1 MNLETTLSFK
11 YTFSKALKG
20 LFLVIYFFL
29 NTLTYAQ
36 LNNQHT
42 ISDAEI
48 KKYLGISTFDSLLK
62 QTDYEREVLV
72 FNSNSQINLHHDVKG
87 FVFLSKK
94 IKQYAIAHNIQNLL
108 IQFECIEFYSNTENN
123 TKGSLDRL
131 LKLNQDAI
139 DHKNEWGAIITQYLI
154 ALNYLSVQE
163 NFPKGFLLLAE
174 TLEKIESDKS
184 RNYFIRN
191 LLLLNIEGYHYMMGD
206 YRSALAFG
214 RKINKTSINTA
225 HITNANLM
233 GVIYR
238 NLNQL
243 DSSNY
248 FFNQELQYGLDKKDS
263 ALIVLSSGNLGE
275 NYYLQ
280 KKYDA
285 ALPLLVMDAK
295 YHYSYGFWGSA
306 SNAYLFMASIYIVKG
321 DFSNAEA
328 CLKIAQQCMKNIR
341 NTAHYPTIEKYKRHK
356 LLYETLTK
364 YYIAKSNSHFAS
376 LYFDSAKSATDTIAS
391 MRGSMT
397 VLKMDGVFRLQKSE
411 IQKLK
416 LENDLNESRINQLI
430 LGVVFVIL
438 TLFGAFG
445 FIQYRAKINLRHA
458 RLQFDKE
465 KVEEDLVSARADL
478 AKYLKAIIPKE
489 PIENEVNWKDACII
503 TPEHW
508 HEFKALFD
516 QSYPGYFD
524 RLGKKINNLTE
535 GEARLMCLLKLN
547 LTDVDMGN
555 ILGVS
560 KNSVQQ
566 TRSRLKKKI
575 NIQTIEHLHEL
586 AQSI

>member
-1 MNLETTLSFK
+1 MNLEITLSFK
-11 YTFSKALKG
+11 YIFSKALKG

-29 NTLTYAQ
+29 NTPTYAQ
-36 LNNQHT
+36 LYNQHT

-72 FNSNSQINLHHDVKG
+72 FNSNSQINFHHDVKG

-108 IQFECIEFYSNTENN
+108 IQFECIEFYFNTENN

-154 ALNYLSVQE
+154 ALNYMSVQE

-263 ALIVLSSGNLGE
+263 ALIVLSLGNLGE

-280 KKYDA
+280 KKYAA
-285 ALPLLVMDAK
+285 ALPLLVMDAT
-295 YHYSYGFWGSA
+295 YHYYYGFWGSA
-306 SNAYLFMASIYIVKG
+306 SNAYLLIADIYISK
-321 DFSNAEA
+321 DDLTNAA
-328 CLKIAQQCMKNIR
+328 SFLKMGHQCVINIKD
-341 NTAHYPTIEKYKRHK
+341 HPTIELYKRHK
-356 LLYETLTK
+356 LLYEILTK
-364 YYIAKSNSHFAS
+364 YYIAKSNSHFAA
-376 LYFDSAKSATDTIAS
+376 LYFDSAKLATDTIANL
-391 MRGSMT
+391 RGSMT
-397 VLKMDGVFRLQKSE
+397 VLKTDGIFKHQKSE

-416 LENDLNESRINQLI
+416 LENDLNESKLNQLI
-430 LGVVFVIL
+430 FGIVFLVL
-438 TLFGAFG
+438 ALFSVFG
-445 FIQYRAKINLRHA
+445 FVQYRSKIKLEQISF
-458 RLQFDKE
+458 QFEIE
-465 KVEEDLVSARADL
+465 KIEKDLASARAEL
-478 AKYLKAIIPKE
+478 LQYLKDILPKE
-489 PIENEVNWKDACII
+489 PIESEVNWKNACIL

-508 HEFKALFD
+508 HEFKILFD
-516 QSYPGYFD
+516 KYCPGYHD
-524 RLGKKINNLTE
+524 RLSEKITNLTE
-535 GEARLMCLLKLN
+535 AEVRLICLLKLN
-547 LTDVDMGN
+547 LTDNEMSN
-555 ILGVS
+555 ILGVN

-575 NIQTIEHLHEL
+575 NIVTNEHLLEL

>member
-1 MNLETTLSFK
+1 MNSEITLTFK

-36 LNNQHT
+36 LNNQYT

-48 KKYLGISTFDSLLK
+48 KKYLGISTFDSLLM

-87 FVFLSKK
+87 FASLSKK
-94 IKQYAIAHNIQNLL
+94 IRQYALAHHNQNLL
-108 IQFECIEFYSNTENN
+108 IQFECIEIYFNLENN
-123 TKGSLDRL
+123 TKGYLERL

-154 ALNYLSVQE
+154 ALNYMSVQE

-174 TLEKIESDKS
+174 TLEKIEIDKS

-206 YRSALAFG
+206 YRSALAYG

-263 ALIVLSSGNLGE
+263 ALIVLSFGNLGE

-285 ALPLLVMDAK
+285 ALPLLGMDAK

-306 SNAYLFMASIYIVKG
+306 SNAYLLIADIYISKG
-321 DFSNAEA
+321 DLTNAA
-328 CLKIAQQCMKNIR
+328 SFLQMGQQCVIKIKD
-341 NTAHYPTIEKYKRHK
+341 HPTIELYKRQK

-376 LYFDSAKSATDTIAS
+376 LYFDSAKSATETIAS

-397 VLKMDGVFRLQKSE
+397 VLKTDGVFRLQKSE

-430 LGVVFVIL
+430 LGMVFVIL

-445 FIQYRAKINLRHA
+445 FIQYRAKNNLRQA

-478 AKYLKAIIPKE
+478 AKYLKAILPKE

-508 HEFKALFD
+508 HEFKTLFD

-575 NIQTIEHLHEL
+575 NIQTIEHLLEL
-586 AQSI
+586 VQSI

>member
-1 MNLETTLSFK
+1 MNLEITLTFK

-36 LNNQHT
+36 LNNQYT

-48 KKYLGISTFDSLLK
+48 KKYLGISTFDSLLR

-87 FVFLSKK
+87 FASLSKK
-94 IKQYAIAHNIQNLL
+94 IRQYALAHHNQNLL
-108 IQFECIEFYSNTENN
+108 IQFECIEIYFNLENN
-123 TKGSLDRL
+123 TKGYLERL

-154 ALNYLSVQE
+154 ALNYMSVQE

-174 TLEKIESDKS
+174 TLEKIEIDKS

-206 YRSALAFG
+206 YRSALAYG

-263 ALIVLSSGNLGE
+263 ALIVLSFGNLGE

-285 ALPLLVMDAK
+285 ALPLLGMDAK

-306 SNAYLFMASIYIVKG
+306 SNAYLLIADIYISKG
-321 DFSNAEA
+321 DLTNAA
-328 CLKIAQQCMKNIR
+328 SFLQMGQQCVIKIKD
-341 NTAHYPTIEKYKRHK
+341 HPTIELYKRQK

-376 LYFDSAKSATDTIAS
+376 LYFDSAKSATETIAG

-397 VLKMDGVFRLQKSE
+397 VLKTDGVFRLQKSE

-430 LGVVFVIL
+430 LGMVFVIL

-445 FIQYRAKINLRHA
+445 FIQYRAKNNLRQA

-478 AKYLKAIIPKE
+478 AKYLKAILPKE
-489 PIENEVNWKDACII
+489 TVENEVNWKDACII

-524 RLGKKINNLTE
+524 RLGKKINNITE

-575 NIQTIEHLHEL
+575 NIQTIEHLLEL
-586 AQSI
+586 VQSI

>member
-1 MNLETTLSFK
+1 MNLELNLPFK
-11 YTFSKALKG
+11 YTYGNSLKG
-20 LFLVIYFFL
+20 LILIIYIFF
-29 NTLTYAQ
+29 NTLLYAQ
-36 LNNQHT
+36 LNDQTT
-42 ISDAEI
+42 ITDAEV
-48 KKYLGISTFDSLLK
+48 KRYLGISTFDSLLK
-62 QTDYEREVLV
+62 QTDYDREVLV
-72 FNSNSQINLHHDVKG
+72 FHFNPKTGLYHNEKG
-87 FVFLSKK
+87 YASLLKK
-94 IKQYAIAHNIQNLL
+94 IKKYAITHNNQNLL
-108 IQFECIEFYSNTENN
+108 ITLEGLEKNKN
-123 TKGSLDRL
+123 TKEHLEKL
-131 LKLNQDAI
+131 LKLNQEAI
-139 DHKNEWGAIITQYLI
+139 DNKNEWGAIITQYLI
-154 ALNYLSVQE
+154 ALNYLYVQE
-163 NFPKGFLLLAE
+163 DFPKGFLLLIE
-174 TLEKIESDKS
+174 TLEKIENDKS
-184 RNYFIRN
+184 RDYFIRN
-191 LLLLNIEGYHYMMGD
+191 LILITIEGFHYMLGD
-206 YRSALAFG
+206 YRSALSYG
-214 RKINKTSINTA
+214 RKINKSSINNA
-225 HITNANLM
+225 HITNTNLM

-248 FFNQELQYGLDKKDS
+248 CFNQELQFGLKKKDS
-263 ALIVLSSGNLGE
+263 ALICLSSGNLGE

-280 KKYDA
+280 KNYDA
-285 ALPLLVMDAK
+285 ALPLLAIDAK
-295 YHYSYGFWGSA
+295 YHYAYGSWGSA
-306 SNAYLFMASIYIVKG
+306 SNAYLLMANIYIIKG
-321 DFSNAEA
+321 DVANAA
-328 CLKIAQQCMKNIR
+328 SCLKLAQGSIIKIKD
-341 NTAHYPTIEKYKRHK
+341 HPTIEIYKRKK
-356 LLYETLTK
+356 LLYEVLTK
-364 YYIAKSNSHFAS
+364 YYIATSNSHFAS

-391 MRGSMT
+391 MRGGMT
-397 VLKMDGVFRLQKSE
+397 VLKTDGVFRLQKSE

-478 AKYLKAIIPKE
+478 AKYLKAILPKE

-555 ILGVS
+555 ILGVN

-575 NIQTIEHLHEL
+575 NIHTIEHLIEL